1 MKLRMDLAEKSYDI
15 VIERGVL
22 SKIGELL
29 DLDRK
34 VLIVTDTGVPETYA
48 KQLQK
53 ACKDGYVVTVP
64 MGEQTKNLDVFSM
77 LLERLVQRGFTRSD
91 AVVAVGG
98 GVVGDLAGF
107 VAASY
112 MRGIDFYN
120 VPTTLLSQI
129 DSSIGGKV
137 AVDFRGY
144 KNLVGAFYQPKKVVI
159 DPETLQTLPRRQFA
173 NGLAEAIKMAA
184 TSDEKLFCLIEE
196 CDALQSV
203 EEIIFRSLCIKKAVV
218 EQDEKETGLRKVLNF
233 GHTIAHAIE
242 ANERLCNLYHGECV
256 GLGMLAMS
264 SGTAKAR
271 ILAVLKKEGLPI
283 DYTADKN
290 ALCEAIKHDKKMSG
304 ENITVVTVEKIGSFN
319 FEKIPYAELC
329 ERIREAM

>member
-1 MKLRMDLAEKSYDI
+1 LADEYFN
-15 VIERGVL
+15 L
-22 SKIGELL
+22 N
-29 DLDRK
+29 RK
-34 VLIVTDTGVPETYA
+34 VLILTDSGVPTEYSELI
-48 KQLQK
+48 KSK
-53 ACKDGYVVTVP
+53 CKDAFIYTIEQ
-64 MGEQTKNLDVFSM
+64 GEENKNLDNFGKILSFM
-77 LLERLVQRGFTRSD
+77 AANRFTRTD
-91 AVVAVGG
+91 CVVAVGG

-120 VPTTLLSQI
+120 LPTTLLSQI

-264 SGTAKAR
+264 SGSAKAR

-304 ENITVVTVEKIGSFN
+304 ENITVVTVEKIGSFK

-329 ERIREAM
+329 DRIREAM